1 VIEVRPVLIMAGG
14 TGGHVFP
21 ALAVADELRLR
32 GVPVVWLGTKAGI
45 ESRLVPQAGYPIEW
59 MSITGLRGKNILTL
73 LVAPFRLIMAGGTG
87 GHVFPALAVADE
99 LRLRGVPV
107 VWLGTK
113 AGIESRLVP
122 QAGYPIEWMSITGLR
137 GKNILT
143 LLVAPFR
150 LVMACWQASRV
161 LLRRKPCAV
170 LGMGGFA
177 SGPGGLMAWLMRKP
191 LLVHEQNAI
200 AGLTNKI
207 LSGFAV
213 TVLQA
218 FPDVFEKAVT
228 TGNPVRQSIC
238 DIDDPLT
245 RFENRSS
252 QTQKLRVLVIG
263 GSLGAVKLNQ
273 VVPQALAKINIE
285 NRPEVIHQ
293 TGEKNFTSATT
304 FYNNENVVVSDEI
317 KVEAFIDD
325 MPAVYQW
332 ADLVICRSGAM
343 TVFELAAAGVA
354 SVLIPYPH
362 AVDDHQTQNALYLE
376 NAGAAII
383 KQQDDLT
390 ADWVVEVLEDFS
402 SNRKKLKE
410 MAIAARKLAIPNSA
424 KTIADACLSAGGV
437 A

>member
-1 VIEVRPVLIMAGG
+1 MIDARPVLIMAGG

-45 ESRLVPQAGYPIEW
+45 ESRLVPAAGYPIEW
-59 MSITGLRGKNILTL
+59 MNVTGLRGKNSLTL
-73 LVAPFRLIMAGGTG
+73 LVAPFRLTI
-87 GHVFPALAVADE
+87 
-99 LRLRGVPV
+99 
-107 VWLGTK
+107 
-113 AGIESRLVP
+113 
-122 QAGYPIEWMSITGLR
+122 
-137 GKNILT
+137 
-143 LLVAPFR
+143 
-150 LVMACWQASRV
+150 ACWQALRV
-161 LLRRKPCAV
+161 LLKRKPCVV

-207 LSGFAV
+207 LSRFAT

-218 FPDVFEKAVT
+218 FPNVFKRAIT

-238 DIDDPLT
+238 ELDDPVK
-245 RFENRSS
+245 RFEKRLEERLLFEKDSS
-252 QTQKLRVLVIG
+252 KTQKLRVLVIG

-273 VVPQALAKINIE
+273 IIPQTLARMSAE
-285 NRPEVIHQ
+285 DRPEVIHQ
-293 TGEKNFTSATT
+293 TGEKNFSSATT
-304 FYNNENVVVSDEI
+304 FYKESNIGISDDVNSNKDTI
-317 KVEAFIDD
+317 KVKAFIDD

-354 SVLIPYPH
+354 SVLVPYPH

-376 NAGAAII
+376 HAGAAII
-383 KQQDDLT
+383 KQQSDLT
-390 ADWVVEVLEDFS
+390 ADWVAELLENFS
-402 SNRKKLKE
+402 VNREKLKE
-410 MAIAARKLAIPNSA
+410 MAVAARKLAIPHSA
-424 KTIADACLSAGGV
+424 KTIADACCDAGGIV
-437 A
+437 

>member
-1 VIEVRPVLIMAGG
+1 MIDVRPVLIMAGG

-45 ESRLVPQAGYPIEW
+45 ESRLVPAAGYPIEW
-59 MSITGLRGKNILTL
+59 MSIAGLRGKNSLTL
-73 LVAPFRLIMAGGTG
+73 LLAPFRLTI
-87 GHVFPALAVADE
+87 
-99 LRLRGVPV
+99 
-107 VWLGTK
+107 
-113 AGIESRLVP
+113 
-122 QAGYPIEWMSITGLR
+122 
-137 GKNILT
+137 
-143 LLVAPFR
+143 
-150 LVMACWQASRV
+150 ACWQALRV
-161 LLRRKPCAV
+161 LLKRKPCAV

-177 SGPGGLMAWLMRKP
+177 SGPGGLMAWFMRKP

-207 LSGFAV
+207 LSGFAT

-218 FPDVFEKAVT
+218 FPNVFKRAQT

-238 DIDDPLT
+238 DLDEPLK
-245 RFENRSS
+245 RLEKRLSEQRSS
-252 QTQKLRVLVIG
+252 ESQKLRVLVIG

-273 VVPQALAKINIE
+273 IIPQALACMSAE

-293 TGEKNFTSATT
+293 TGEKNFESTAT
-304 FYNNENVVVSDEI
+304 FYKEAKIGISDDVGGDNGNNNGQDTGI
-317 KVEAFIDD
+317 KVKAFIDD

-376 NAGAAII
+376 RAGAAII
-383 KQQDDLT
+383 KQQSDLT
-390 ADWVVEVLEDFS
+390 ADWIAELLEGFS
-402 SNRKKLKE
+402 VNREKLKE
-410 MAIAARKLAIPNSA
+410 MAVAARKLAIPNSA
-424 KTIADACLSAGGV
+424 KTIADACCSAGGIV
-437 A
+437 